1 MLRVNI
7 ISIFPG
13 MFDALGYGIVNRA
26 VEKQALEVVLMNPR
40 DFASNRYRTI
50 DDRPYGGGPGMVMMP
65 EPLSKAIDT
74 VTGPN
79 KSGPV
84 VYLSPKGRRM
94 TQRDVELF
102 AGMNEVTLIAGRY
115 EGIDERIIQTRVDDE
130 LSIGDYVLAGGEFA
144 AMVMIEAVARLLP
157 GVLGNEDSAEQD
169 SFTSGMLDYPH
180 YTRPECFEGLK
191 VPGVLLSGDHKK
203 IDAWR
208 KQQALAV
215 TKERRP
221 DLLINSGDESKL
233 ETDVETR
240 KND

>member
-7 ISIFPG
+7 ISIFPE
-13 MFDALGYGIVNRA
+13 MFDALNYGIVSRA
-26 VEKQALEVVLMNPR
+26 VDKQALEVVLRNPR
-40 DFASNRYRTI
+40 DYAKNRYRTV

-65 EPLSKAIDT
+65 DPLCAAIDA
-74 VTGPN
+74 VTGPE
-79 KSGPV
+79 KAGPV

-94 TQRDVELF
+94 TQRDVEAF
-102 AGMNEVTLIAGRY
+102 ADMNEVTLIAGRY
-115 EGIDERIIQTRVDDE
+115 EGIDERVIQTRVDDE

-144 AMVMIEAVARLLP
+144 AMVMVEAVARLLP

-169 SFTSGMLDYPH
+169 SFSSGMLDYPH
-180 YTRPECFEGLK
+180 YTRPEVFEDIK

-203 IDAWR
+203 IALWR
-208 KQQALAV
+208 QQQALAV

-221 DLLINSGDESKL
+221 DLLANSDDESKF

-240 KND
+240 RND

>member
-1 MLRVNI
+1 MLKVNI
-7 ISIFPG
+7 ISIFPE
-13 MFDALGYGIVNRA
+13 MFDALNYGIVSRA
-26 VEKQALEVVLMNPR
+26 IDKQALEVVLQNPR
-40 DFASNRYRTI
+40 DFALNRYRTV

-65 EPLSKAIDT
+65 EPLGAAIDA
-74 VTGPN
+74 VTQPE
-79 KSGPV
+79 KAGPV

-94 TQRDVELF
+94 TQGDVEAF
-102 AGMNEVTLIAGRY
+102 AEMNEVTLIAGRY

-144 AMVMIEAVARLLP
+144 AMVMIEAMARLLP

-180 YTRPECFEGLK
+180 YTRPECFEDLK
-191 VPGVLLSGDHKK
+191 VPGVLLSGNHKL
-203 IDAWR
+203 IASWR
-208 KQQALAV
+208 RQQALVV

-221 DLLINSGDESKL
+221 DLLESPDDESKL

>member
-7 ISIFPG
+7 ISIFPE
-13 MFDALGYGIVNRA
+13 MFDALGYGIVSRA
-26 VEKQALEVVLMNPR
+26 VEKQALEVVLTNPR
-40 DFASNRYRTI
+40 DFAKNRYRTV

-65 EPLSKAIDT
+65 GPLSAAIDAA
-74 VTGPN
+74 TGPE
-79 KSGPV
+79 KTGPV

-102 AGMNEVTLIAGRY
+102 AEMNEVTLIAGRY
-115 EGIDERIIQTRVDDE
+115 EGIDERIIDTRVDDE

-144 AMVMIEAVARLLP
+144 ALVMIEAVARLLP
-157 GVLGNEDSAEQD
+157 GVLGNENSADQD

-180 YTRPECFEGLK
+180 YTRPECFEGVT
-191 VPGVLLSGDHKK
+191 VPEVLLSGDHKK
-203 IDAWR
+203 IDIWR
-208 KQQALAV
+208 KQQALTV

-221 DLLINSGDESKL
+221 DLLQNSGDESKL